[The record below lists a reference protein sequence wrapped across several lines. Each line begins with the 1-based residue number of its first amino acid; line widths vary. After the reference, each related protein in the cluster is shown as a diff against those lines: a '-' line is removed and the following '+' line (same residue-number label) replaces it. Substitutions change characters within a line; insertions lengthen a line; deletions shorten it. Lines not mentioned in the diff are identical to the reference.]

1 MEDRHEPPDKP
12 RGAAAANERA
22 KPIAPGYLGL
32 NEMTQA
38 VNWQLAL
45 DLGRGVARVM
55 VAPRSPAKK
64 AGIASGDYV
73 VSINGTT
80 FEAFS
85 AKPPPVGAVALVK
98 VFREGK
104 GFLLFDATLAE
115 EPLPKAAR
123 RIPPIKSVPC
133 GAPVTRGERLKWL
146 SRITGDPRL
155 SPRDKAVAA
164 RLALYYLN
172 RCGEAYPA

>member
-1 MEDRHEPPDKP
+1 MEDKPHTFDKSW
-12 RGAAAANERA
+12 GAATASENPVAL
-22 KPIAPGYLGL
+22 GYLGL
-32 NEMTQA
+32 KEMTHA

-45 DLGRGVARVM
+45 DLGDGVARVM

-85 AKPPPVGAVALVK
+85 AKRPPVGAVALVK

-104 GFLLFDATLAE
+104 GFLLFDAMLSEQPRPKTPQRT
-115 EPLPKAAR
+115 PLIESA
-123 RIPPIKSVPC
+123 PC
-133 GAPVTRGERLKWL
+133 GAPAARGGRLKWL
-146 SRITGDPRL
+146 SGIAGDPRL
-155 SPRDKAVAA
+155 SPRDKAIAT
-164 RLALYYLN
+164 RLALYY
-172 RCGEAYPA
+172 